1 MAGFHG
7 VRIQRCFVVS
17 WLIHV
22 VFPRHHSVY
31 LFLPFGNAWHCI
43 YRRGVVV
50 VAATTCVGGC
60 EEFWL
65 MVAWLERVCVVFLF
79 LSLITHVV
87 HVALDFSIFSLIL
100 LFFFYWDK
108 RSPFQRMCPLS
119 CSLFCRWVRSAPP
132 SRMTVANEGLFDSRF
147 PTKNVKNPVGDE
159 PASWGGRVDPTFLHF
174 FQQIPSKSFSKCCWM
189 IRKGT
194 KVFTIFQMNNEK
206 TWLVGLY
213 RGLYY
218 PIK

>member
-65 MVAWLERVCVVFLF
+65 MVAWLERVCVVFCFYLW
-79 LSLITHVV
+79 SLMLYMLHWIFQFSVSYYCFFSTGTRGVPFKECVHCHVRCFAAESDLPPHPGWQWQMKV
-87 HVALDFSIFSLIL
+87 YLIRDSLLKMSKIL
-100 LFFFYWDK
+100 LVT
-108 RSPFQRMCPLS
+108 SQHP
-119 CSLFCRWVRSAPP
+119 
-132 SRMTVANEGLFDSRF
+132 G
-147 PTKNVKNPVGDE
+147 VG
-159 PASWGGRVDPTFLHF
+159 G
-174 FQQIPSKSFSKCCWM
+174 
-189 IRKGT
+189 
-194 KVFTIFQMNNEK
+194 
-206 TWLVGLY
+206 
-213 RGLYY
+213 
-218 PIK
+218 